1 MSTDPQFDR
10 LRQLSEPG
18 AILDP
23 DLLARILEVLP
34 DGVLVIDEAGIVRF
48 MNSQAELLFAYA
60 RQDVLGR
67 PVEMLLPEGVRD
79 RHAQHRRGFFAD
91 PRVRPMGLGLELKGL
106 RRSGDEIALEI
117 NLSPIV
123 TAQGVYGVAVIRRRR
138 AP

>member
-1 MSTDPQFDR
+1 MTPDSQFDR

-34 DGVLVIDEAGIVRF
+34 DGVLVIDESGIVRF
-48 MNSQAELLFAYA
+48 MNAQAELIFAYP
-60 RQDVLGR
+60 RQDVLGEQL
-67 PVEMLLPEGVRD
+67 EMLLPDAVRD
-79 RHAQHRRGFFAD
+79 RHVQHRRGFFAD
-91 PRVRPMGLGLELKGL
+91 PRVRPMGLGHDLKGL
-106 RRSGDEIALEI
+106 RRTGEEVALEI

-123 TAQGVYGVAVIRRRR
+123 TAQGVYAVAVIRRRR

>member
-1 MSTDPQFDR
+1 MTTDPQFDR

-34 DGVLVIDEAGIVRF
+34 DGVLVIDESGTVRF
-48 MNSQAELLFAYA
+48 MNAQAELIFAYP
-60 RQDVLGR
+60 RQDVLGNQL
-67 PVEMLLPEGVRD
+67 EMLLPDAVRD
-79 RHAQHRRGFFAD
+79 RHVQHRRAFFAD
-91 PRVRPMGLGLELKGL
+91 PRVRPMGLGHDLKGL
-106 RRSGDEIALEI
+106 RRTGEEVALEI

-123 TAQGVYGVAVIRRRR
+123 TAAGVYAVAVIRRRR

>member
-1 MSTDPQFDR
+1 MTDPQFDR

-34 DGVLVIDEAGIVRF
+34 DGVLVIDESGTVRF
-48 MNSQAELLFAYA
+48 MNAQAEFIFAYP
-60 RQDVLGR
+60 RQDVVGNQL
-67 PVEMLLPEGVRD
+67 EMLLPTEVRE
-79 RHAQHRRGFFAD
+79 RHVQHRRAFFAD
-91 PRVRPMGLGLELKGL
+91 PRVRPMGLGHDLKGL
-106 RRSGDEIALEI
+106 RRTGEEVALEI

-123 TAQGVYGVAVIRRRR
+123 TAAGVYAVAVIRRRR

>member
-34 DGVLVIDEAGIVRF
+34 DGVLVIDEAGVVRF

-60 RQDVLGR
+60 RQDVLGQ
-67 PVEMLLPEGVRD
+67 PIEMLLPEAVRE
-79 RHAQHRRGFFAD
+79 RHAHHRQGFFAD
-91 PRVRPMGLGLELKGL
+91 PRMRPMGLGLELKG
-106 RRSGDEIALEI
+106 RRRTGDEIALEI